1 MKKILFA
8 LVAIMCQLGLSAQQQ
23 MPISIDASVDMT
35 SETEGVITINAKIEN
50 GWHIYGLAPLPEGV
64 IGKPTDVKIGDVEG
78 FILDGEL
85 MPSRAEDVDGEW
97 TSNVAFT
104 QKFRLTDARARELS
118 IKVSGQ
124 VCSSQCILFNE
135 KLKLTVG
142 NASLGVVG
150 EQSASDEAS
159 NPIAATTNGEN

>member
-78 FILDGEL
+78 FILDGE
-85 MPSRAEDVDGEW
+85 
-97 TSNVAFT
+97 
-104 QKFRLTDARARELS
+104 
-118 IKVSGQ
+118 
-124 VCSSQCILFNE
+124 
-135 KLKLTVG
+135 
-142 NASLGVVG
+142 
-150 EQSASDEAS
+150 
-159 NPIAATTNGEN
+159 